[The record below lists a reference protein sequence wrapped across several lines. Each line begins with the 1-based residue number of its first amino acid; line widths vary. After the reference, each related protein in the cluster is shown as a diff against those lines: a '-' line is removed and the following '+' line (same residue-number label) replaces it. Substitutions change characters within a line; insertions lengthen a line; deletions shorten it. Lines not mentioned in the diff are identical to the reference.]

1 MKLLGCCL
9 AVALTACQVVPIV
22 GVTPRYGPMEL
33 DGEVGISS
41 QATVVTSTTDSLGIE
56 EDDGVLSPRV
66 DFSWGGFDTWA
77 SWYDA
82 GFEGTGV
89 AEGQI
94 DLGGAVIGA
103 GEPTDTEFDMLL
115 GTSGLTYDFIPGETI
130 DISVGLGVGY
140 VDFDA
145 EITSLTSGETV
156 ESAESFFM
164 PLGAVRAAWAFS
176 TFELSAVVTGFAWKV
191 DEDEVEVFD
200 GDAMLSWKFL
210 HAGDMQGGLVVGYRL
225 TSVSANY
232 EQDDS
237 TFDTELDFAGPYAG
251 LTIQL

>member
-1 MKLLGCCL
+1 MKLLVSC
-9 AVALTACQVVPIV
+9 AALLLSACQVVPIV
-22 GVTPRYGPMEL
+22 GLTPRYGPVEL
-33 DGEVGISS
+33 DGEIGVSS
-41 QATVVTSTTDSLGIE
+41 QSTVVTSTTDALGIE

-82 GFEGTGV
+82 RFAGTGT

-94 DLGGAVIGA
+94 DLGGTVIAA
-103 GEPTDTEFDMLL
+103 GEPTDSELDILL
-115 GTSGLTYDFIPGETI
+115 GTSGLTYDFVPGETF
-130 DISVGLGVGY
+130 DLGVGLGVGY

-145 EITSLTSGETV
+145 NITSLTSGESV
-156 ESAESFFM
+156 QSAESFFM

-191 DEDEVEVFD
+191 DEDEVEVFY
-200 GDAMLSWKFL
+200 GDAKLSWKFL
-210 HAGDMQGGLVVGYRL
+210 HAVDMQGGLVVGYRL